1 MYVLVINMLEIVLK
15 NKIFF
20 DDYKVR
26 PGLSIFISFHF
37 NFFIHGNPLRYTV
50 LQGAMQIQNLII
62 TKIFNPIYNN
72 LSQKKR
78 KGKRD
83 ES

>member
-1 MYVLVINMLEIVLK
+1 MAKLLVTGELAL
-15 NKIFF
+15 
-20 DDYKVR
+20 
-26 PGLSIFISFHF
+26 LLLFISF
-37 NFFIHGNPLRYTV
+37 FILTFSSNGNPLNYTV
-50 LQGAMQIQNLII
+50 LQGAMQNKNLTI

-72 LSQKKR
+72 LRQKR